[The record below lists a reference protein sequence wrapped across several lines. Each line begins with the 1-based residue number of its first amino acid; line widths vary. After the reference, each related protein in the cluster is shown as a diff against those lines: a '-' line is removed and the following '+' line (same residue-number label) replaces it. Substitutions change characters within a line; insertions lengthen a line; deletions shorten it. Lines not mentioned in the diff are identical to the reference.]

1 MAKHSI
7 QNDLV
12 GAVSDFSLP
21 QSYTNVPPLLKKCK
35 EYSYV
40 LPIINIPEKY
50 TMWNNIK
57 RSSKWGNYLNQK
69 FSVS

>member
-50 TMWNNIK
+50 TM
-57 RSSKWGNYLNQK
+57 
-69 FSVS
+69 